1 LRKIDSGNMLY
12 LDIKIQHAH
21 TMSKQTAFENY
32 YALEQL
38 PIVRELI
45 EKNEKLKRKN
55 KELKRLISA
64 ISANLPL
71 LGGNKKR
78 EVKKEDDENVPL
90 DVDVVCV
97 KSEGDDDAD
106 IVILPP
112 PAKNNIVY
120 EITESDDAI
129 KLDVVE
135 EVVQDEEEEEAVD
148 EEKEEA
154 VEEEEAEEEE
164 EAVDEEEE
172 EAEEEAV
179 EEAAEEEETVEEEA
193 EEEEAEEE
201 EAVEEEEEEEAVEEE
216 EAEEEEAVE
225 EEEAEEEEEEVY
237 EVVIKGKTYYTTNE
251 KNGVIYGV
259 DKNGDVSDEVGVY
272 VDGKPTFKK

>member
-1 LRKIDSGNMLY
+1 
-12 LDIKIQHAH
+12 
-21 TMSKQTAFENY
+21 MSKQNAFENY

-71 LGGNKKR
+71 LGGKKKNQ
-78 EVKKEDDENVPL
+78 VKTEEDDENVPL

-97 KSEGDDDAD
+97 KTEGDAD
-106 IVILPP
+106 EDEIVILTP
-112 PAKNNIVY
+112 PAKNNIIY
-120 EITESDDAI
+120 EISESDDAI
-129 KLDVVE
+129 KLEIVE
-135 EVVQDEEEEEAVD
+135 EA
-148 EEKEEA
+148 K
-154 VEEEEAEEEE
+154 AEEEE
-164 EAVDEEEE
+164 EESVEETVEDEDEEEDEDAVEEEE
-172 EAEEEAV
+172 EAEEEA
-179 EEAAEEEETVEEEA
+179 E
-193 EEEEAEEE
+193 
-201 EAVEEEEEEEAVEEE
+201 
-216 EAEEEEAVE
+216 
-225 EEEAEEEEEEVY
+225 EEEEEEVY

>member
-1 LRKIDSGNMLY
+1 
-12 LDIKIQHAH
+12 
-21 TMSKQTAFENY
+21 MSKQNAFENY

-64 ISANLPL
+64 ISANLPI
-71 LGGNKKR
+71 LGGKKKNQ
-78 EVKKEDDENVPL
+78 VKTEEEDENVPL

-97 KSEGDDDAD
+97 KTEGDAD
-106 IVILPP
+106 EDKIVILTP
-112 PAKNNIVY
+112 PAKNNIIY
-120 EITESDDAI
+120 EISESDDAI
-129 KLDVVE
+129 KLEVVE
-135 EVVQDEEEEEAVD
+135 HVSA
-148 EEKEEA
+148 
-154 VEEEEAEEEE
+154 
-164 EAVDEEEE
+164 E

-179 EEAAEEEETVEEEA
+179 EEETEEEEAEEKEAEEEEA

-201 EAVEEEEEEEAVEEE
+201 EAEEEEVEEEEVEEEAEEAEEEEEEEEAVEEE
-216 EAEEEEAVE
+216 A
-225 EEEAEEEEEEVY
+225 EEEEVY

>member
-1 LRKIDSGNMLY
+1 
-12 LDIKIQHAH
+12 
-21 TMSKQTAFENY
+21 MSKQNAFENY

-71 LGGNKKR
+71 LGGKKKNQ
-78 EVKKEDDENVPL
+78 VKTEEDDENVPL

-97 KSEGDDDAD
+97 KTEGDAD
-106 IVILPP
+106 EDEIVILTP
-112 PAKNNIVY
+112 PAKNNIIY
-120 EITESDDAI
+120 EISESDDAI
-129 KLDVVE
+129 KLEIVE
-135 EVVQDEEEEEAVD
+135 EAKAEEEEE
-148 EEKEEA
+148 ES
-154 VEEEEAEEEE
+154 VEETVEEAEEEE
-164 EAVDEEEE
+164 EEETVE
-172 EAEEEAV
+172 EAEEE
-179 EEAAEEEETVEEEA
+179 EEEEEEETVEEA
-193 EEEEAEEE
+193 E
-201 EAVEEEEEEEAVEEE
+201 EEEEEEEAVEEE
-216 EAEEEEAVE
+216 EEAEEEAE
-225 EEEAEEEEEEVY
+225 EEEEEEVY

-272 VDGKPTFKK
+272 VDGKTTFKK

>member
-1 LRKIDSGNMLY
+1 
-12 LDIKIQHAH
+12 
-21 TMSKQTAFENY
+21 MSKQTAFENY

-78 EVKKEDDENVPL
+78 EVKKEKEDDENVPL

-120 EITESDDAI
+120 EISESDDAI

-135 EVVQDEEEEEAVD
+135 EVVQEE
-148 EEKEEA
+148 
-154 VEEEEAEEEE
+154 EEEEAEEEAE
-164 EAVDEEEE
+164 EEEE

-179 EEAAEEEETVEEEA
+179 EEAAEEEEEEEA
-193 EEEEAEEE
+193 EE
-201 EAVEEEEEEEAVEEE
+201 EAVEEEEEEEA
-216 EAEEEEAVE
+216 EEEAV